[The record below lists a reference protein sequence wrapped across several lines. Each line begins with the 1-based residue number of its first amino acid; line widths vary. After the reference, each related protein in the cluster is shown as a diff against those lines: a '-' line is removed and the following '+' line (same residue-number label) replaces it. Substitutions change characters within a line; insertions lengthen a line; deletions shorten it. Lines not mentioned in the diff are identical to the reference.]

1 MRFALPSA
9 VWAGVAAVLAFFPFF
24 FAVPMLWADD
34 TAIDQDTDKASVA
47 SFEKSIPDG
56 ELGDVIRLGRTL
68 IEDTSTHP
76 LTKGYVGNALDCTS
90 CHLENGLDPKA
101 ASFVGV
107 ASAYPAWSPRE
118 KRVITL
124 EDRILN
130 CFMRSCNGTRPP
142 LGSRPSVAIAAWITW
157 LSKDTPIQ
165 MNAKRP
171 AGPNAIK
178 KLSVEASS
186 ADKQR
191 GAILYANRCAS
202 CHAENGAGVD
212 ENPPVWGG
220 KSYNQGAGFAN
231 NAQLAAWLKV
241 AMPLDDATLTEQEAI
256 DIAAYV
262 NSHERPVFR
271 LEDQL
276 PKDDQLGEYNG
287 EPESSADPKQRD
299 GK

>member
-1 MRFALPSA
+1 MKLASSRGIFASLVIA
-9 VWAGVAAVLAFFPFF
+9 VTVVSL
-24 FAVPMLWADD
+24 VWADD
-34 TAIDQDTDKASVA
+34 SKVDPIAVKTKSVA
-47 SFEKSIPDG
+47 FDGSFPEG
-56 ELGDVIRLGRTL
+56 ELGDIVKLGQTL
-68 IEDTSTHP
+68 IENTSTHP
-76 LTKGYVGNALDCTS
+76 LTKDYVGNALNCTS
-90 CHLENGLDPKA
+90 CHLEDGLDPKA
-101 ASFVGV
+101 ASFIGV

-157 LSKDTPIQ
+157 LSKETPIQ

-178 KLSVEASS
+178 KLGVEASS
-186 ADKQR
+186 ADKSR
-191 GAILYANRCAS
+191 GALLYADRCAS
-202 CHAENGAGVD
+202 CHGDHGQGLD
-212 ENPPVWGG
+212 GNPPVWGAN
-220 KSYNQGAGFAN
+220 SYNQGAGFAN

-241 AMPLDDATLTEQEAI
+241 AMPLDDTTLMEQEAI

-262 NSHERPVFR
+262 NSHERSVFR
-271 LEDQL
+271 LVDHL

>member
-1 MRFALPSA
+1 MRSA
-9 VWAGVAAVLAFFPFF
+9 SSSIVCAS
-24 FAVPMLWADD
+24 FAVVLMLVSLVWADD
-34 TAIDQDTDKASVA
+34 STVDPAAAKAKPT
-47 SFEKSIPDG
+47 SFDASIPEG

-68 IEDTSTHP
+68 IEETSSHP
-76 LTKGYVGNALDCTS
+76 MTKDYVGNALNCTS
-90 CHLENGLDPKA
+90 CHLQSGLDPRA
-101 ASFVGV
+101 ASFIGV

-157 LSKDTPIQ
+157 LSKDTPIR
-165 MNAKRP
+165 MNSKRP
-171 AGPNAIK
+171 AGPNAVP

-186 ADKQR
+186 ADQER
-191 GAILYANRCAS
+191 GARLYADRCSS
-202 CHAENGAGVD
+202 CHAGNGAGID
-212 ENPPVWGG
+212 ENPPVWGAM
-220 KSYNQGAGFAN
+220 SYNQGAGFAN
-231 NAQLAAWLKV
+231 DAQLAAWLKV
-241 AMPLDDATLTEQEAI
+241 AMPLDEATLTEKDAI

-271 LEDQL
+271 LDEHL
-276 PKDDQLGEYNG
+276 PKAEQLGEYNA
-287 EPESSADPKQRD
+287 EPEPSTLQNQRD

>member
-1 MRFALPSA
+1 L
-9 VWAGVAAVLAFFPFF
+9 V
-24 FAVPMLWADD
+24 WADD
-34 TAIDQDTDKASVA
+34 SKVNPTAVEATSVA
-47 SFEKSIPDG
+47 FDGSFPEG
-56 ELGDVIRLGRTL
+56 ELGNIVRLGQTL

-76 LTKGYVGNALDCTS
+76 LTKDYVGNALNCTS
-90 CHLENGLDPKA
+90 CHLKNGLDLQA
-101 ASFVGV
+101 ASFIGV

-130 CFMRSCNGTRPP
+130 CFMRSCNGIRPP

-171 AGPNAIK
+171 AGPNAIRQ
-178 KLSVEASS
+178 LSVETSS

-191 GAILYANRCAS
+191 GEILYANRCAS
-202 CHAENGAGVD
+202 CHAENGAGID
-212 ENPPVWGG
+212 ENPPVWGDR
-220 KSYNQGAGFAN
+220 SYNQGAGFAN

-241 AMPLDDATLTEQEAI
+241 AMPLDDATLTNQESI

-271 LEDQL
+271 LEDHL

-287 EPESSADPKQRD
+287 ENLKNSDTEVDAN
-299 GK
+299 